1 MVHRVDRVQSFLS
14 SRPNLD
20 SPTPS
25 HFPKELEGNPSQ
37 IINDGQVIFLPSSKL
52 FFCRS
57 PSYFFM
63 GLKNDTEEKRYPYPH
78 CTSTRYRQA
87 IQKEFSV

>member
-25 HFPKELEGNPSQ
+25 HFTKELEGNRSQ
-37 IINDGQVIFLPSSKL
+37 IINDGQVIFMPFSKL
-52 FFCRS
+52 
-57 PSYFFM
+57 YF
-63 GLKNDTEEKRYPYPH
+63 LWD
-78 CTSTRYRQA
+78 
-87 IQKEFSV
+87 